1 MKKYIFIFLIFFV
14 AKNLLAQVDLAAGMG
29 ISFVNN
35 SSLNDYLN
43 YSFPSEDELSAF
55 SSTAEFYFEADYSVT
70 PSFQLGIEDVYT
82 LYSYST
88 FLGITNYEISYGHHK
103 PSLLAYYVIA
113 GEGYKFKFGGG
124 AGIRIVDLTEKIH
137 ISEDFSTVGFGFL
150 LRAQGHTKLGD
161 NFYANVGG
169 TMRLDFPGEPS
180 NGERKIHNNIT
191 NENVNINSF
200 SVSVDIG
207 VSYFF

>member
-1 MKKYIFIFLIFFV
+1 MKKFIFIILIFFV
-14 AKNLLAQVDLAAGMG
+14 TKNTMAQVDLAAGMG

-35 SSLNDYLN
+35 SSLTEYLN
-43 YSFPSEDELSAF
+43 IFFPSEDEIGAF
-55 SSTAEFYFEADYSVT
+55 SSTAEFYFEADYSLT
-70 PSFQLGIEDVYT
+70 PSFQLGIEDTYT
-82 LYSYST
+82 LFSYNTSIG
-88 FLGITNYEISYGHHK
+88 FINYKIEYGHHK
-103 PSLLAYYVIA
+103 PSLLAYYVMS

-124 AGIRIVDLTEKIH
+124 AGIRIVDLTEKIN
-137 ISEDFSTVGFGFL
+137 IVEDYSTIGFGFL

-200 SVSVDIG
+200 SVSMDIG

>member
-1 MKKYIFIFLIFFV
+1 MKKFIFIILIFFV
-14 AKNLLAQVDLAAGMG
+14 TKNTMAQVDLAAGMG

-35 SSLNDYLN
+35 SSLTEYLN
-43 YSFPSEDELSAF
+43 IFFPSEDEIGAF
-55 SSTAEFYFEADYSVT
+55 SSTAEFYFEADYSLT
-70 PSFQLGIEDVYT
+70 PSFQLGIEDTYT
-82 LYSYST
+82 LFSYNTSIG
-88 FLGITNYEISYGHHK
+88 FINYKIEYGHHK
-103 PSLLAYYVIA
+103 PSLLAYYVMS

-124 AGIRIVDLTEKIH
+124 AGIRIVDLTEKIN
-137 ISEDFSTVGFGFL
+137 IVEDYSTIGFGFL

-180 NGERKIHNNIT
+180 NGERKILNNIT